1 MCIILIQIQSLPNN
15 PFAEKD
21 PWLVGG
27 LYDWHGHRGS
37 SPRVLD
43 ILLRCADSE
52 PHDRHLLDR
61 ICEGLKQGGKGR

>member
-1 MCIILIQIQSLPNN
+1 MTV
-15 PFAEKD
+15 KD
-21 PWLVGG
+21 PWLVGC

-61 ICEGLKQGGKGR
+61 ICEGLKQGGKAR